1 MHVIMLQFMLRNL
14 LSIYA
19 ISIILT
25 HSGLIYKSCQYGHF
39 MMWFMAEN
47 LHILRKKCLAQLI
60 IRYKMKWLAT
70 RAVHVQKISFYR
82 ALLYEMIHGLESST
96 SYLIQ
101 TFLMNILKG
110 NLQASAYY
118 YYWNID
124 EILDDLW
131 LSRCDIKYLIL
142 DSDLRLKTFTLVQI
156 VYWP

>member
-1 MHVIMLQFMLRNL
+1 MPRNL

-19 ISIILT
+19 IRTIWT
-25 HSGLIYKSCQYGHF
+25 YSGLIYKSCQYSHF

-70 RAVHVQKISFYR
+70 RAVHVQKISIYR

-101 TFLMNILKG
+101 TFPMNILKG
-110 NLQASAYY
+110 NLHASAYY
-118 YYWNID
+118 YWNTD
-124 EILDDLW
+124 EILDDSW

-142 DSDLRLKTFTLVQI
+142 NSDLRLKTFTLVQI

>member
-1 MHVIMLQFMLRNL
+1 MLQFILGNL

-25 HSGLIYKSCQYGHF
+25 HSWLIYKSCQYGNF

-60 IRYKMKWLAT
+60 IRHKMKWLAT

-82 ALLYEMIHGLESST
+82 ALLYKMIHGLESST

-101 TFLMNILKG
+101 TFPMNILKD
-110 NLQASAYY
+110 NLHASAY

-124 EILDDLW
+124 EIRDAPW
-131 LSRCDIKYLIL
+131 LQRCDIKYLIL
-142 DSDLRLKTFTLVQI
+142 NIDLRLKTFTLVQI